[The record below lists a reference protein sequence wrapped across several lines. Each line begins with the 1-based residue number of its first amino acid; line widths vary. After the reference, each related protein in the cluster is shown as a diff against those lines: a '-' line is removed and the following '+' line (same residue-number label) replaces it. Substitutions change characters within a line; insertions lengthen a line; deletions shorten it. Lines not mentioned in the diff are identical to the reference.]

1 MNGLAGRTASL
12 GEKVARLH
20 AILSSLE
27 GGALVAF
34 SGGSDSALLSVEAL
48 RVLGTKAMSVIADSP
63 TLPRAELEAAVTFA
77 SRHTLPLEI
86 VKTHELENPEF
97 QANDSYRCYHCKREL
112 FSQLEAL
119 ASERGFRHLL
129 FGAIADDAG
138 DWRPG
143 MKAASELGVRAPLLE
158 AGFSKMDVRE
168 RSRELGLETADKPA
182 TACLSSRFP
191 QGRPIQI
198 EDLSRVERAEALL
211 HALGFRQ
218 CRVRL
223 MDDAVRIEV
232 ETQDLARAVSDE
244 VRAELIEGMKA
255 LGFRFLTIDLE
266 GFRSGSLSAPP
277 AERRHGIGRNN

>member
-1 MNGLAGRTASL
+1 MNHTTGAARELT
-12 GEKVARLH
+12 EKVARLH
-20 AILSSLE
+20 AILSSFE

-34 SGGSDSALLSVEAL
+34 SGGSDSALLSVETF
-48 RVLGTKAMSVIADSP
+48 RILGAKAMSVIADSP
-63 TLPRAELEAAVTFA
+63 TLPRAELEAAMAFA
-77 SRHTLPLEI
+77 SRHLLPVEV
-86 VKTHELENPEF
+86 VKTNELENPEYR
-97 QANDSYRCYHCKREL
+97 ANDSYRCYHCKREL

-119 ASERGFRHLL
+119 ASERGFKHLL

-143 MKAASELGVRAPLLE
+143 MKAATELGVRAPLLE

-191 QGRPIQI
+191 PGRPIQI
-198 EDLSRVERAEALL
+198 EDLTRVERAEALL
-211 HALGFRQ
+211 RALGFRQ

-223 MDDAVRIEV
+223 MEDAARIEV
-232 ETQDLARAVSDE
+232 EPHDLARAVSDE

-266 GFRSGSLSAPP
+266 GFRSGSLNARPL
-277 AERRHGIGRNN
+277 EERHGIDRNA